1 MLGWRLPRAKMKDR
15 PVASFS
21 WVTMAAVVVALV
33 WWALEQKGGEAG
45 KDGAGGPAA
54 ERAGERAGEEAPAA
68 GPAGGLAERPV
79 EGPAVSGG
87 YEVHRGCVLVAARN
101 NDGDSFMVRL
111 PEGRRA
117 EFRLYFV
124 DAPESAFK
132 RYAGGETN
140 HARIRGQAAE
150 LGGITPEQ
158 AVDVGRQAKEFT
170 LELLEREPFTLF
182 TRWDSPFQDQR
193 YHALVE
199 LRERGKPRWL
209 HELLVERGLARLKTK
224 PADLPDG
231 TPASRHREHLRDLE
245 RKARR
250 AGAGAWGL

>member
-1 MLGWRLPRAKMKDR
+1 MKDR

-21 WVTMAAVVVALV
+21 WVTMAAVVVAVV
-33 WWALEQKGGEAG
+33 WWALEQKGGEG
-45 KDGAGGPAA
+45 GEGGAGG
-54 ERAGERAGEEAPAA
+54 RAGERAGDEAPAA
-68 GPAGGLAERPV
+68 VPGGGLAERPV
-79 EGPAVSGG
+79 EEPVRSGG
-87 YEVHRGCVLVAARN
+87 YEVHRGCALVAARN

-111 PEGRRA
+111 PDGRRA

-140 HARIRGQAAE
+140 HARIREQAAE

-158 AVDVGRQAKEFT
+158 AVEVGRQAKGLT
-170 LELLEREPFTLF
+170 LGLLEREPFTLF
-182 TRWDSPFQDQR
+182 TRWDSPFRDER

-209 HELLVERGLARLKTK
+209 HELLVERGFARLKTK

-231 TPASRHREHLRDLE
+231 TPAARHREHLRDLE

-250 AGAGAWGL
+250 AGVGAWGL